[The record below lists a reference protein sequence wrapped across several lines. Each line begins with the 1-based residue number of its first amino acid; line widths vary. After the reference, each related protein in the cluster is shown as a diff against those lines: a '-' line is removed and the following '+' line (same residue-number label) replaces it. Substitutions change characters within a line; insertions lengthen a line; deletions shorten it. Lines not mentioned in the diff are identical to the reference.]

1 VRPSIRTI
9 LIIAILHGAAA
20 LWAADEVALTQVLD
34 RTGARLAWD
43 AYRDQGTLSRG
54 MTIVSF
60 EPGRHSAVLNGTENL
75 YIGPVS
81 MRDGGLYFSEEAVSR
96 LETVFAPPERPSD
109 GRYVTAIFIDPGHG
123 GKDPGTIG
131 RHRVN
136 GEVLELQEK
145 DIVLD
150 VSRRLREMLA
160 QRYPDKEIILS
171 RDEDVYL
178 TLEERTALANE
189 VEVAKNEA
197 IVYLSIHANASLNSD
212 ATGFEVWYLPPEY
225 RRRNLIDARTA
236 GVSDPD
242 VLNILNTIREEEFTI
257 ESVLLAR
264 NIVDALD
271 DQVGTVSPNRGI
283 KEESWYV
290 VRNAKMP
297 SVLVELGFVTNQTEM
312 MRLRNS
318 DYLNKLALGIYN
330 GISTFITSFEE

>member
-1 VRPSIRTI
+1 MKVHRLL
-9 LIIAILHGAAA
+9 LICALVGAAA
-20 LWAADEVALTQVLD
+20 TAAAADSVDLAGVLD

-43 AYRDQGTLSRG
+43 AYRDEGTLSRG
-54 MTIVSF
+54 TTIVSF
-60 EPGRHSAVLNGTENL
+60 APGRRSAVLNGTENL
-75 YIGPVS
+75 FIGEVA
-81 MRDGGLYFSEEAVSR
+81 MEDGGLFFSEEAVAR
-96 LETVFAPPERPSD
+96 LEAVFAPPERAEN

-131 RHRVN
+131 RHLID
-136 GEVLELQEK
+136 GETVELQEK

-150 VSRRLREMLA
+150 VSRRLRDLLA
-160 QRYPDKEIILS
+160 QRYPDKEVMLS
-171 RDEDVYL
+171 RDGDIYL
-178 TLEERTALANE
+178 TLEERTELANQ

-197 IVYLSIHANASLNSD
+197 IIYLSIHANASLNSD

-236 GVSDPD
+236 GVDDPD

-257 ESVLLAR
+257 ESVILAQ
-264 NIVDALD
+264 NIVDSLD
-271 DQVGTVSPNRGI
+271 TQVGGVSPNRGI

-297 SVLVELGFVTNQTEM
+297 SVLVELGFVTNEEEM
-312 MRLRNS
+312 TRLLRP

>member
-1 VRPSIRTI
+1 MTVKRVLI
-9 LIIAILHGAAA
+9 LLIVIQFASFLP
-20 LWAADEVALTQVLD
+20 AADAVPLSQLLD

-43 AYRDQGTLSRG
+43 SYRDHGTLSRG
-54 MTIVSF
+54 TTIVSF
-60 EPGRHSAVLNGTENL
+60 APGRRSAVLNSTENL
-75 YIGPVS
+75 FIGEVS
-81 MRDGGLYFSEEAVSR
+81 MEDGALYFSEEAASR
-96 LETVFAPPERPSD
+96 LEAVFAPPERAGD

-131 RHRVN
+131 RHRIN
-136 GEVLELQEK
+136 GQVIELHEK

-160 QRYPDKEIILS
+160 QRYPEKEVMLS
-171 RDEDVYL
+171 RDEDIYL
-178 TLEERTALANE
+178 TLEERTALANQ
-189 VEVAKNEA
+189 VDVAKNEA
-197 IVYLSIHANASLNSD
+197 IIYLSIHANASLNGN

-236 GVSDPD
+236 GVDDPD

-257 ESVLLAR
+257 ESVLLAQ
-264 NIVDALD
+264 NIVDSLD
-271 DQVGTVSPNRGI
+271 TQVGAVSTNRGI

-297 SVLVELGFVTNQTEM
+297 SVLVELGFVTNPDEIL
-312 MRLRNS
+312 RLRDS

>member
-1 VRPSIRTI
+1 MTVKRI
-9 LIIAILHGAAA
+9 LILFVAFQFASL
-20 LWAADEVALTQVLD
+20 LPAADAVSLSQLLD

-43 AYRDQGTLSRG
+43 AYRDHGTLSRG
-54 MTIVSF
+54 TTIVSF
-60 EPGRHSAVLNGTENL
+60 APGRSSAVLNSTENL
-75 YIGPVS
+75 FIGEVS
-81 MRDGGLYFSEEAVSR
+81 MQDGGLYFSEQAASR
-96 LETVFAPPERPSD
+96 LETVFAPPERAGD
-109 GRYVTAIFIDPGHG
+109 GRYVTAIYIDPGHG

-131 RHRVN
+131 RHRIN
-136 GEVLELQEK
+136 GRVIEVYEK

-150 VSRRLREMLA
+150 ASRRLREMLA
-160 QRYPDKEIILS
+160 QRYPEKEVMLS
-171 RDEDVYL
+171 RDEDIYL

-189 VEVAKNEA
+189 VQVAKNEA
-197 IVYLSIHANASLNSD
+197 IIYLSIHANASLNSN

-236 GVSDPD
+236 GVDDPD

-257 ESVLLAR
+257 ESVLLAQ
-264 NIVDALD
+264 NIVDSLD
-271 DQVGTVSPNRGI
+271 TQVGAVSTNRGI

-297 SVLVELGFVTNQTEM
+297 SVLVELGFVTNPDEIL
-312 MRLRNS
+312 RLRDS

>member
-1 VRPSIRTI
+1 MITKRAIA
-9 LIIAILHGAAA
+9 AILMLHLTVV
-20 LWAADEVALTQVLD
+20 LWAADSVPLGQVLD

-54 MTIVSF
+54 TTIVSF
-60 EPGRHSAVLNGTENL
+60 APGRQSAVLNGTENL
-75 YIGPVS
+75 YIGEVS
-81 MRDGGLYFSEEAVSR
+81 MRDGGLYFSEEAVGR
-96 LETVFAPPERPSD
+96 LETVFAPPERPSE

-131 RHRVN
+131 RHQVN
-136 GEVLELQEK
+136 GSAFELQEK

-160 QRYPDKEIILS
+160 QRYPDKEVILS

-189 VEVAKNEA
+189 VRVAKNEA
-197 IVYLSIHANASLNSD
+197 IIYLSIHANASLNSD

-236 GVSDPD
+236 GVNDPD

-264 NIVDALD
+264 NIVESLD
-271 DQVGTVSPNRGI
+271 EQVGSVSPNRGI

-297 SVLVELGFVTNQTEM
+297 SVLVELGFVTNRTEM
-312 MRLRNS
+312 LRLRNS

-330 GISTFITSFEE
+330 GLSTFITGFEE